1 MAEFLLP
8 KQIMRV
14 RFPLPAPNRMNRFNT
29 NKVLSLLFYSINS
42 YTSKNN
48 TLTKNKKNDIL
59 LVENKED
66 FILWENIIL
75 ITKDTNI
82 VENIR
87 YQG

>member
-1 MAEFLLP
+1 M
-8 KQIMRV
+8 
-14 RFPLPAPNRMNRFNT
+14 
-29 NKVLSLLFYSINS
+29 
-42 YTSKNN
+42 SKNN

>member
-1 MAEFLLP
+1 MVKHYTDYERYEHCRKYKISGMNVSEYA
-8 KQIMRV
+8 RV
-14 RFPLPAPNRMNRFNT
+14 
-29 NKVLSLLFYSINS
+29 NK

>member
-1 MAEFLLP
+1 M
-8 KQIMRV
+8 
-14 RFPLPAPNRMNRFNT
+14 
-29 NKVLSLLFYSINS
+29 

-66 FILWENIIL
+66 FILWENIIR

>member
-1 MAEFLLP
+1 MAKKRSKPIPVLLP
-8 KQIMRV
+8 VK
-14 RFPLPAPNRMNRFNT
+14 
-29 NKVLSLLFYSINS
+29 LLYA

>member
-1 MAEFLLP
+1 MTTTLRVYAHLLP
-8 KQIMRV
+8 SRK
-14 RFPLPAPNRMNRFNT
+14 
-29 NKVLSLLFYSINS
+29 NKIKNPFKKR

-66 FILWENIIL
+66 FILWENIIR

-87 YQG
+87 YEG